1 MDWERLLVAIWCVVG
16 IIVVATL
23 TIWII
28 AITNWLA
35 IVWAIIVWAV
45 IRFYSMLGDE

>member
-23 TIWII
+23 TIRII
-28 AITNWLA
+28 VITNWWA
-35 IVWAIIVWAV
+35 MTWIVIVWAV
-45 IRFYSMLGDE
+45 IRFYYMLGEE

>member
-28 AITNWLA
+28 VITNWWIMVW
-35 IVWAIIVWAV
+35 IVIVLAV
-45 IRFYSMLGDE
+45 IRFYYMLGKE